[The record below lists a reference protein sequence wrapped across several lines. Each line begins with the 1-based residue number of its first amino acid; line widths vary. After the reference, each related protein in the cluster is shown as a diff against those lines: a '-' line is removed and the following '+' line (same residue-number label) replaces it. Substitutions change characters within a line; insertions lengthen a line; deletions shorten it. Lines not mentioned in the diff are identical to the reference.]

1 MVLAK
6 RQSNQCFIHQ
16 HRIASITRG
25 LLIDLNIVQAKQDG
39 SGRSERKELL
49 HPELD
54 EQMATSSSNAGRNY
68 DEDVSGSTIVN
79 YHDIY
84 VQQTGSNQSELD
96 SIATMNSN
104 PTSPPSYNQV
114 PTEAGT
120 NRSSSVVTSVHV
132 SCSGGN
138 RRGEPPSYEEAI
150 NPDAP
155 PPSYDSLFGRVREA
169 HKSST
174 GMLDFLKNVT
184 ILLLGTLGCTI
195 ILGITIVIPVCMIVF
210 GAIYL
215 HDCPQN
221 DYIPVFLLVG
231 GVFSVLKQ
239 LLHLSTR
246 VRSREGQEFERLR
259 QSPTQT
265 LINCFMLGWFI
276 IGSFWIY
283 RIYEP
288 NYDPA
293 LGKYCNKSLYL
304 FTFWLIT
311 SVYMTLGIITVVL
324 CGVSI
329 ISIAIHRRT

>member
-1 MVLAK
+1 MA
-6 RQSNQCFIHQ
+6 
-16 HRIASITRG
+16 
-25 LLIDLNIVQAKQDG
+25 IVV
-39 SGRSERKELL
+39 
-49 HPELD
+49 
-54 EQMATSSSNAGRNY
+54 EQIPSSSTNSNAAAAPI
-68 DEDVSGSTIVN
+68 TN
-79 YHDIY
+79 YHGIY
-84 VQQTGSNQSELD
+84 DQQTNIDINRNNDSELD
-96 SIATMNSN
+96 RIEQMSTN
-104 PTSPPSYNQV
+104 PAPPPSYNQLPSTV
-114 PTEAGT
+114 TTAAGISSSGNNNNNNNSRLGNERYQMPGT
-120 NRSSSVVTSVHV
+120 SSSSRFGVTTTGSVIIVHGSGGSSVVVGTGT
-132 SCSGGN
+132 GG
-138 RRGEPPSYEEAI
+138 RRGDPPSYEDAI
-150 NPDAP
+150 NREEP

-174 GMLDFLKNVT
+174 GVMDFLKNVV

-215 HDCPQN
+215 YDCPQGE
-221 DYIPVFLLVG
+221 YIPVYLLVG
-231 GVFSVLKQ
+231 GGFGVLKQ

-246 VRSREGQEFERLR
+246 VRSREEQELERLR

-311 SVYMTLGIITVVL
+311 SVYMMLGIVTVVL

>member
-1 MVLAK
+1 M
-6 RQSNQCFIHQ
+6 
-16 HRIASITRG
+16 ASSTN
-25 LLIDLNIVQAKQDG
+25 DDDN
-39 SGRSERKELL
+39 
-49 HPELD
+49 
-54 EQMATSSSNAGRNY
+54 
-68 DEDVSGSTIVN
+68 TIVN

-84 VQQTGSNQSELD
+84 VQQTNNTAGGSPADLARIDQMMS
-96 SIATMNSN
+96 TN
-104 PTSPPSYNQV
+104 PRHHHQPPPSYNQL
-114 PTEAGT
+114 PATPAAAASAT
-120 NRSSSVVTSVHV
+120 PSSSTTRVLTGNDVIIITAGNNTLVTVGQSA
-132 SCSGGN
+132 GGSSSRHHN
-138 RRGEPPSYEEAI
+138 RGEPPSYEEAI

-174 GMLDFLKNVT
+174 GMLDFLKNVV

-210 GAIYL
+210 GSIYL
-215 HDCPQN
+215 YDCPQGE
-221 DYIPVFLLVG
+221 YIPVYLLVG
-231 GVFSVLKQ
+231 GGFGVLKQ

-246 VRSREGQEFERLR
+246 VRSREEQELERLR

-293 LGKYCNKSLYL
+293 MGKYCNKSLYL

-311 SVYMTLGIITVVL
+311 SVYMTLGFVTVVL

>member
-1 MVLAK
+1 
-6 RQSNQCFIHQ
+6 
-16 HRIASITRG
+16 
-25 LLIDLNIVQAKQDG
+25 
-39 SGRSERKELL
+39 
-49 HPELD
+49 
-54 EQMATSSSNAGRNY
+54 MATSVDTNATNSNG
-68 DEDVSGSTIVN
+68 DGSLDTIN

-84 VQQTGSNQSELD
+84 IQQTSSNDSEL
-96 SIATMNSN
+96 SRIEPMISN
-104 PTSPPSYNQV
+104 TDPPSYNQLSTIAAINTSNDDSDAV
-114 PTEAGT
+114 TGRIGT
-120 NRSSSVVTSVHV
+120 SNVIVIHDSTT
-132 SCSGGN
+132 GGS
-138 RRGEPPSYEEAI
+138 RRGDPPTYEEAI

-155 PPSYDSLFGRVREA
+155 PPTYDSLFGRVREA

-174 GMLDFLKNVT
+174 GMVDFLKNVL
-184 ILLLGTLGCTI
+184 ILLLGTLGFTI

-215 HDCPQN
+215 YDCPQN
-221 DYIPVFLLVG
+221 EYIPVFLLVG
-231 GVFSVLKQ
+231 GGFSVLKQ

-246 VRSREGQEFERLR
+246 VRNREEQELERLR
-259 QSPTQT
+259 QTPTQT

-288 NYDPA
+288 NYDPT

-311 SVYMTLGIITVVL
+311 SVYMTLGVITVVL

-329 ISIAIHRRT
+329 ISISIHRRA